1 MSLSLPLSLSRM
13 ITRGIPVYISSGSII
28 RSVSVQRYNH
38 GLRYYTS
45 DIEQRYKD
53 KLLEN
58 AKKLGYNSVEELKAY
73 LKDSIESKKKE
84 LNKIDPL
91 KELEEYEA
99 RQNSTATTK
108 STKPVSGIDPN
119 LKQAPYKKLDSYLN
133 LNKISN
139 LSPQQIEYLWRAKW
153 GQNENVMSAVIPNEI
168 FDKMYK
174 HIRQNPVFV
183 LPLPRKI
190 IGTETKESSSQ
201 EEGMELHYIQWQFVG
216 PNTIHCM
223 LTSLEEFKL
232 HNQYAR
238 PHTTLEFFRDLSKEK
253 EVVLMKGTIEPNSNI
268 KPHDA
273 QLLLLNIQRF
283 YGALGEESVIAK
295 KRIHLLESFTKAT
308 PEFNVDSLIELSQSM
323 EN

>member
-1 MSLSLPLSLSRM
+1 MSLTLSRTIARRLPLH
-13 ITRGIPVYISSGSII
+13 VSSGSIRRLI
-28 RSVSVQRYNH
+28 NVQSFNRVLRLYSSDVEQRYN
-38 GLRYYTS
+38 
-45 DIEQRYKD
+45 D

-58 AKKLGYNSVEELKAY
+58 AKKLGYNSVEELKAD
-73 LKDSIESKKKE
+73 LKDSIESKKKV

-99 RQNSTATTK
+99 RQNSAVTTK
-108 STKPVSGIDPN
+108 NSASGIDPN
-119 LKQAPYKKLDSYLN
+119 LKQDPYKKLDSYLN
-133 LNKISN
+133 LDKISS
-139 LSPQQIEYLWRAKW
+139 LSTQQIEYLWRTKW
-153 GQNENVMSAVIPNEI
+153 GQNDNVMSAVIPNEI

-190 IGTETKESSSQ
+190 TASEIKDVSQ
-201 EEGMELHYIQWQFVG
+201 KEEGMELHYIQWQFVG
-216 PNTIHCM
+216 PTTIHCM

-238 PHTTLEFFRDLSKEK
+238 PHTTLEFFTDLSKQK
-253 EVVLMKGTIEPNSNI
+253 KIVLMKGTIEPNSNI

-283 YGALGEESVIAK
+283 YGALGEESEIAK
-295 KRIHLLESFTKAT
+295 KRIQLLEAFTKASSD
-308 PEFNVDSLIELSQSM
+308 FNVDSLIELSQSM

>member
-1 MSLSLPLSLSRM
+1 MISRTVARRLPLYVSNSS
-13 ITRGIPVYISSGSII
+13 ITRLIN
-28 RSVSVQRYNH
+28 VQNYNRV
-38 GLRYYTS
+38 LRYYS
-45 DIEQRYKD
+45 SNVEQKYEAQ
-53 KLLEN
+53 LLEN
-58 AKKLGYNSVEELKAY
+58 AKKLGYNSIEELKAS
-73 LKDSIESKKKE
+73 LKDSIESKKKL

-99 RQNSTATTK
+99 RQNTATT
-108 STKPVSGIDPN
+108 TKKPISGIDPA
-119 LKQAPYKKLDSYLN
+119 LKQAPYKVLDSYLN
-133 LNKISN
+133 LDRISG
-139 LSPQQIEYLWRAKW
+139 LSMQQIEYLWRAKW
-153 GQNENVMSAVIPNEI
+153 GQNDNIMSAVIPNET

-190 IGTETKESSSQ
+190 TATETNDVSAQ

-216 PNTIHCM
+216 PNTIHCI

-238 PHTTLEFFRDLSKEK
+238 PHTTLEFFTDLSKEK
-253 EVVLMKGTIEPNSNI
+253 KVVLMKGTIEPNSNI

-283 YGALGEESVIAK
+283 YGALGEESETAK
-295 KRIHLLESFTKAT
+295 KRIKLLEAFTKASS
-308 PEFNVDSLIELSQSM
+308 EFNVNSLIELSQSM

>member
-1 MSLSLPLSLSRM
+1 MMSSSLSLSRM
-13 ITRGIPVYISSGSII
+13 ITRRIPLCISSGSII
-28 RSVSVQRYNH
+28 RSVYVQKYNH

-45 DIEQRYKD
+45 DVEQRYKD

-58 AKKLGYNSVEELKAY
+58 AKKLGFNSIEELKAN

-84 LNKIDPL
+84 LNKIDPF
-91 KELEEYEA
+91 KELEEYET
-99 RQNSTATTK
+99 RQNSATTTK
-108 STKPVSGIDPN
+108 STKYVSGIDPN

-133 LNKISN
+133 LDKISN

-153 GQNENVMSAVIPNEI
+153 GKNENVMSAVIPNEI

-174 HIRQNPVFV
+174 YIRQNPVFV

-190 IGTETKESSSQ
+190 TGTETKESSSQ

-223 LTSLEEFKL
+223 MTSLAEFKL

-238 PHTTLEFFRDLSKEK
+238 PHTTLEFFTDLSKEK

-268 KPHDA
+268 KSHDA

-283 YGALGEESVIAK
+283 YGALGEESAIAK

-308 PEFNVDSLIELSQSM
+308 SEFKVDSLIELSQSM